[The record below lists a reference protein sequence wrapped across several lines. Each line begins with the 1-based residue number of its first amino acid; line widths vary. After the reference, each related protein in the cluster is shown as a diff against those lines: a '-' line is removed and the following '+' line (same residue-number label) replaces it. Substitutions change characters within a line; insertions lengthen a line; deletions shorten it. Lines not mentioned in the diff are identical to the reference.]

1 VTTPRKLKPVDAV
14 IIGYGWTGAILAK
27 TLTDAGLHVVAL
39 ERGPA
44 RDTAPD
50 FEYPRIA
57 DELRHGIRGEL
68 WQPLASETVSVRHTV
83 NDTAVPYRKYGSF
96 VLGNGV
102 GGAGVHWNGML
113 WRASPE
119 DLHFRSH
126 IEERYGKR
134 FIPPEMT
141 IQDYPVSFEELEP
154 HFDHFEKVCGVSGV
168 AGNLRG
174 TLRSG
179 GNPFEGPRS
188 DEFPTPP
195 LPAIYAAQ
203 LFEKASAELGYRAF
217 PLPAANSSVAFTNPY
232 GVRLGPCNLCGYCE
246 RFGCFLYSKA
256 SPQTTILPILAD
268 RSNLEVRTN
277 AYVTRILQDSA
288 KKRATG
294 VVYIDE
300 NGQELEQPADLVI
313 LSAFQMHNVRLLLLS
328 GIGNPYDPSTGNGV
342 VGKNYA
348 YQMVGATMAFFDEN
362 THINPFIGAGAA
374 GMRVVDELN
383 SDHYD
388 HSKVGFIGGATIYA
402 GGTGGRPI
410 DQMLLPPTVPRWG
423 RAWKAAVRRHY
434 RHSAPVTL
442 QGTVMS
448 YRDRYLSLDP
458 TYKDKY
464 GIPLLR
470 LTFDWHDNEYR
481 MAAYTASKMEEIVRQ
496 MKPETQATLLMKP
509 GNHYD
514 VRIYQSTH
522 TTGGA
527 IMGSN
532 PANSVINRYSQSW
545 DLPNLFI
552 YGASAFPQNIGYNPT
567 GLLAGLAYF
576 SADKLKSS
584 YLKSP
589 GPLVSS

>member
-1 VTTPRKLKPVDAV
+1 MTTPRKLKPVDAV
-14 IIGYGWTGAILAK
+14 IVGYGWTGAILAK
-27 TLTDAGLHVVAL
+27 TLTDAGLRVVAL

-57 DELRHGIRGEL
+57 DELRYGIRGDL
-68 WQPLASETVSVRHTV
+68 WQPLAAETVTVRHAVT
-83 NDTAVPYRKYGSF
+83 DTAVPYRKYGSF

-102 GGAGVHWNGML
+102 GGAGVHWNGQL

-119 DLHFRSH
+119 DLKLRSH
-126 IEERYGKR
+126 MEERYGKH

-141 IQDYPVSFEELEP
+141 IQDYPVSFAELEP
-154 HFDHFEKVCGVSGV
+154 HFDHFEKVCAVSGV

-174 TLRSG
+174 TIQPH

-195 LPAIYAAQ
+195 LKPIYAAEI
-203 LFEKASAELGYRAF
+203 FEKAATQLGYRSF
-217 PLPAANSSVAFTNPY
+217 PVPAANSSVAFTNPY
-232 GVRLGPCNLCGYCE
+232 GVRLGPCNLCGFCD

-256 SPQTTILPILAD
+256 SPQTAILPILAD
-268 RSNLEVRTN
+268 RTNLTVRTN
-277 AYVTRILQDSA
+277 AYVVRILQDSA
-288 KKRATG
+288 RRRATG

-300 NGQELEQPADLVI
+300 TGEEVEQPADLVM
-313 LSAFQMHNVRLLLLS
+313 LCAFQMHNVRLLLLS
-328 GIGNPYDPSTGNGV
+328 GIGTPYEPHTGQGL

-348 YQMVGATMAFFDEN
+348 YQMCAVTNAFFGEDV
-362 THINPFIGAGAA
+362 HINPFIGAGAA
-374 GMRVVDELN
+374 GLSAIDEFN
-383 SDHYD
+383 SDHFD
-388 HSKVGFIGGATIYA
+388 HSQAGFVGGAVIFA
-402 GGTGGRPI
+402 GATGGRPI
-410 DQMLLPPTVPRWG
+410 DQMLLPPGTPKWG
-423 RAWKAAVRRHY
+423 QAWKAAIRRHY
-434 RHSAPVTL
+434 RHAAPVTV

-464 GIPLLR
+464 GVPLLR
-470 LTFDWHDNEYR
+470 MTFDWHDNEYR
-481 MAAYTASKMEEIVRQ
+481 MAAYVTAKTEQIVRE
-496 MKPETQATLLMKP
+496 MRPESQATVLLKP

-514 VRIYQSTH
+514 TRIYQSTH

-532 PANSVINRYSQSW
+532 PRNSVINRYSQSW
-545 DLPNLFI
+545 DLPNLFV
-552 YGASAFPQNIGYNPT
+552 YGASAFPQNVGYNPT

-576 SADKLKSS
+576 SAEELKTT
-584 YLKSP
+584 YLRSP
-589 GPLVSS
+589 GPLVA

>member
-1 VTTPRKLKPVDAV
+1 MRTPRRLKPVDAV

-27 TLTDAGLHVVAL
+27 TLTDAGLQVVAL

-44 RDTAPD
+44 RDTSPD
-50 FEYPRIA
+50 FEFPRIA
-57 DELRHGIRGEL
+57 DELRYGIRGDL
-68 WQPLASETVSVRHTV
+68 WQPLASETVTVRHTV

-102 GGAGVHWNGML
+102 GGAGVHWNGMH

-119 DLHFRSH
+119 DFRFRSR
-126 IEERYGKR
+126 IEERYGKH
-134 FIPPEMT
+134 FIPSEMT

-154 HFDHFEKVCGVSGV
+154 HFDHFEKVCGVSGT

-174 TLRSG
+174 TIRPH

-203 LFEKASAELGYRAF
+203 LFEKASAQLGYRSF
-217 PLPAANSSVAFTNPY
+217 PVPAANSSVAFTNPY
-232 GVRLGPCNLCGYCE
+232 GARLGPCNLCGYCE

-256 SPQTTILPILAD
+256 SPQTTILPILAG
-268 RSNLEVRTN
+268 RSNLTVRTG
-277 AYVTRILQDSA
+277 AHVTRIQQDVS

-294 VVYIDE
+294 VLYIDE

-328 GIGNPYDPSTGNGV
+328 GIGAPYDPSTGHGL

-348 YQMVGATMAFFDEN
+348 YQMCASTWAFFGEDV
-362 THINPFIGAGAA
+362 HINPFIGAGAA
-374 GMRVVDELN
+374 GMRAIDEFN
-383 SDHYD
+383 SDHFD
-388 HSKVGFIGGATIYA
+388 HSKLGFVGGAVIMA
-402 GGTGGRPI
+402 GATGGRPI
-410 DQMLLPPTVPRWG
+410 EQMLLPPGTPRWG
-423 RAWKAAVRRHY
+423 RAWKDAVRRHY
-434 RHSAPVTL
+434 RHSAPMIV

-464 GIPLLR
+464 GLPLLR
-470 LTFDWHDNEYR
+470 ITFDWHDNEYR
-481 MAAYTASKMEEIVRQ
+481 MAAYAASKMEDIVREMRPQ
-496 MKPETQATLLMKP
+496 SQVTELFKP

-514 VRIYQSTH
+514 TRIYQSTH

-527 IMGSN
+527 IIGSN

-552 YGASAFPQNIGYNPT
+552 YGASAFPQNVGYNPT

-576 SADKLKSS
+576 SAEKLKST
-584 YLKSP
+584 YLRSP
-589 GPLVSS
+589 GPLVS

>member
-1 VTTPRKLKPVDAV
+1 VTTPRRLKPADAV

-27 TLTDAGLHVVAL
+27 TLTDAGLRVVAL

-44 RDTAPD
+44 RDTSPD

-57 DELRHGIRGEL
+57 DELRYGIRGEL
-68 WQPLASETVSVRHTV
+68 WQPLASETVTVRHTLR
-83 NDTAVPYRKYGSF
+83 DTAVPYRKYGSF

-119 DLHFRSH
+119 DLRFRSR
-126 IEERYGKR
+126 IEERYGKH

-141 IQDYPVSFEELEP
+141 IQDYPVSYQELEP
-154 HFDHFEKVCGVSGV
+154 HFDHFESVCGASGT

-174 TLRSG
+174 TLRPG

-188 DEFPTPP
+188 NEFPTPP
-195 LPAIYAAQ
+195 LSAIYAAG
-203 LFEKASAELGYRAF
+203 LFEKAAAELGYHSF
-217 PLPAANSSVAFTNPY
+217 PVPAANSSVAFTNPY

-256 SPQTTILPILAD
+256 SPQTAILPILAE
-268 RSNLEVRTN
+268 RPNLEVRTG

-294 VVYIDE
+294 VVYVDE
-300 NGQELEQPADLVI
+300 TGEEREQPADLVV

-328 GIGNPYDPSTGNGV
+328 GIGTPYDPSTGNGV

-348 YQMVGATMAFFDEN
+348 YQMCGITTAFFGEDVQ
-362 THINPFIGAGAA
+362 INPFIGAGAA
-374 GMRVVDELN
+374 GLRAIDEFN

-410 DQMLLPPTVPRWG
+410 EQMLLPPTAPRWG
-423 RAWKAAVRRHY
+423 SAWKAAVRKHY
-434 RHSAPVTL
+434 RHSAPITL

-448 YRDRYLSLDP
+448 YKDRYLSLDP
-458 TYKDKY
+458 TYKDQY

-470 LTFDWHDNEYR
+470 ITFDWHDNEYR
-481 MAAYTASKMEEIVRQ
+481 MAAYTASKMQEIVRQ
-496 MKPETQATLLMKP
+496 MKPESQATILLKP

-527 IMGSN
+527 IIGTN

-567 GLLAGLAYF
+567 GLLAALAYL